1 LLTTK
6 QLGATNF
13 ADWRGR
19 HQMSQGQALAKAIR
33 QRGLIV
39 SLSGAGFVLA
49 MVTFRVFSLYNVPV
63 AANIAISMILALGGL
78 AFGAVI
84 AFVQERRDNAQLRI
98 AINNMT
104 QGLTFFDSEG
114 RLVLCN
120 ERYIEISQL
129 PRESFRPGTP
139 LRDILAARAKA
150 GSFRGDPDQYVADCL
165 KKVAEGRAEES
176 TFDQTDGR
184 AITMIFRPLARG
196 GWVSTHHDVT
206 RQRIAEKE
214 RDSLRQRDAVIAAF
228 RARVESMLVTVQQS
242 TAAMRTAAEAMLAI
256 SNNTLQRAEG
266 AVQGSNEASA
276 NVETAAV
283 AADKLSHSIT
293 RISHQL
299 VQTNEIVRN
308 AAGVATLT
316 NDDITALAS
325 VARRIGDVVKL
336 IQDIAE
342 QTNLLALN
350 ATIEAA
356 RAGNAG
362 RGFAVVASEVKLLA
376 VQTAK
381 ATEEV
386 TREIVS
392 VQGSTTGAV
401 AAIRAITQRMQEITD
416 NTSEVVAAIAQQES
430 ATGQISQNVTSAA
443 AGSKAMVAAFGDV
456 ADGAT
461 QTRSS
466 AETLLAASDE
476 VDQATVRLRV
486 EIEAFLETV
495 AA

>member
-1 LLTTK
+1 
-6 QLGATNF
+6 
-13 ADWRGR
+13 
-19 HQMSQGQALAKAIR
+19 MSQGQALAKAIR

-196 GWVSTHHDVT
+196 GWVSGARCHSAST
-206 RQRIAEKE
+206 
-214 RDSLRQRDAVIAAF
+214 LRR
-228 RARVESMLVTVQQS
+228 LTV
-242 TAAMRTAAEAMLAI
+242 
-256 SNNTLQRAEG
+256 
-266 AVQGSNEASA
+266 
-276 NVETAAV
+276 
-283 AADKLSHSIT
+283 
-293 RISHQL
+293 
-299 VQTNEIVRN
+299 
-308 AAGVATLT
+308 
-316 NDDITALAS
+316 
-325 VARRIGDVVKL
+325 
-336 IQDIAE
+336 
-342 QTNLLALN
+342 
-350 ATIEAA
+350 
-356 RAGNAG
+356 
-362 RGFAVVASEVKLLA
+362 
-376 VQTAK
+376 
-381 ATEEV
+381 
-386 TREIVS
+386 
-392 VQGSTTGAV
+392 
-401 AAIRAITQRMQEITD
+401 
-416 NTSEVVAAIAQQES
+416 
-430 ATGQISQNVTSAA
+430 
-443 AGSKAMVAAFGDV
+443 
-456 ADGAT
+456 
-461 QTRSS
+461 
-466 AETLLAASDE
+466 
-476 VDQATVRLRV
+476 
-486 EIEAFLETV
+486 
-495 AA
+495 

>member
-1 LLTTK
+1 LPIGV
-6 QLGATNF
+6 GAIKC
-13 ADWRGR
+13 
-19 HQMSQGQALAKAIR
+19 LKAR
-33 QRGLIV
+33 LWLKRFGNAGL
-39 SLSGAGFVLA
+39 SSPSAAPGFVLA

-165 KKVAEGRAEES
+165 KKVTEGRAEES

-242 TAAMRTAAEAMLAI
+242 TAAMRTAAEAMLST

-386 TREIVS
+386 TREIES
-392 VQGSTTGAV
+392 VQGSTAGAV

-430 ATGQISQNVTSAA
+430 ATGQISQNVASAA

-486 EIEAFLETV
+486 EIEAFLGTV